1 MGIHLFDRDVLLQL
15 LDSDLADF
23 GRHIIPRAIEH
34 RRAFSYVFQGYWED
48 IGTIRSFYQANLDL
62 VEELPRFNFFDMMAP
77 IYTRGRFLPPSK
89 INGADIDHAIIS
101 EGVILNHCRV
111 ARSVVGLRAV
121 VDAGSEVAR
130 TILMGADYYEPA
142 DSLVRGAAAGLPRI
156 GIGRSTR
163 IEGAIV
169 DKNARIG
176 DHCVISSAGKPD
188 TLDHPLYCVRDGIVI
203 IPKGAV
209 IPQGTVI

>member
-1 MGIHLFDRDVLLQL
+1 MGIHLFDREVLFQV

-23 GRHIIPRAIEH
+23 GRHIIPQSIE
-34 RRAFSYVFQGYWED
+34 RRRVHAHVFQGYWED

-62 VEELPRFNFFDMMAP
+62 VEELPRFNFFDMTAP

-89 INGADIDHAIIS
+89 INGAEIDHAIIS

-121 VDAGSEVAR
+121 VDAGSEVTR
-130 TILMGADYYEPA
+130 SILMGADYYEPA
-142 DSLVRGAAAGLPRI
+142 GDPARAAVEDRPRL

-176 DHCVISSAGKPD
+176 DHCVITSAGKPE
-188 TLDHPLYCVRDGIVI
+188 TLDHPLYSVRDGIVI

-209 IPQGTVI
+209 IPHGTVI